1 MPENAGQEKTEKATS
16 KRRQEARRKGQV
28 AQSREVSSAMILMA
42 SLGFFYFAG
51 SWMFWNLSDIITGVY
66 QNIGVLRLNSI
77 NDASAF
83 SLEVVS
89 KLLLVLL
96 PFLVPIAIAGFVANV
111 FQVGFQI
118 NTESMAP
125 KLSKLNPISGM
136 KRFVSLKSLVE
147 LGKSIIKLLFIGSI
161 AYLLVKNDMKAFP
174 ALINQE
180 VGQILVFIA
189 RAALKICFFVCL
201 ALIVLAVLDFLYQRW
216 QHEEDL
222 KMTKQEVKDEHRQ
235 SYGDPKVKARIRGV
249 QLEMA
254 RRRMME
260 AVPEADVVI
269 TNPTHLAIALKFDAQ
284 EMIAPRV
291 LAKGAGYVAQRI
303 REIAEEN
310 QIPIVEEKPLAQAL
324 YKMVELGEY
333 IPAELYRAVAEVL
346 AYVYRLKG
354 MYGTA

>member
-1 MPENAGQEKTEKATS
+1 MSENAGQEKTERATP
-16 KRRQEARRKGQV
+16 KRRQEARKKGQV
-28 AQSREVSSAMILMA
+28 AQSREISSAMILMA

-51 SWMFWNLSDIITGVY
+51 SWMFWNLSELITGVY
-66 QNIGVLRLNSI
+66 QNIGNLRFTDIS
-77 NDASAF
+77 DASAF
-83 SLEVVS
+83 SYQIAY
-89 KLLLVLL
+89 KLLSVLL
-96 PFLVPIAIAGFVANV
+96 PFLLPVAIAGLIANI

-118 NTESMAP
+118 QTEAMVP
-125 KLSKLNPISGM
+125 KFSKLNPISGM

-147 LGKSIIKLLFIGSI
+147 LAKSIMKILFIGSI
-161 AYLLVKNDMKAFP
+161 AYLLVKNDMEAFP
-174 ALINQE
+174 SLIHQE

-189 RAALKICFFVCL
+189 RVSLKICFFVCL
-201 ALIVLAVLDFLYQRW
+201 ALIVLAVLDFIYQRW

-235 SYGDPKVKARIRGV
+235 SYGDPKVKARIRGI

-260 AVPEADVVI
+260 VVPEADVVI
-269 TNPTHLAIALKFDAQ
+269 TNPTRLAIALKFDAR

-324 YKMVELGEY
+324 YKMVELGDD

-354 MYGTA
+354 MYGKE